1 MARKN
6 YTPAERALH
15 ILGALAD
22 KSQQEINDTIMRGDI
37 RKLVPPHRQKEL
49 PESSLDMLK
58 GQYATALTS
67 EVDWLRETK
76 IGGEVWTDLWDHCI
90 APKKVG
96 DL

>member
-1 MARKN
+1 MPRKN

-15 ILGALAD
+15 LLGALAG
-22 KSQQEINDTIMRGDI
+22 KSQQEINEAIGRGDVSKGVPYECT
-37 RKLVPPHRQKEL
+37 KLIPQ
-49 PESSLDMLK
+49 SSLDMLK
-58 GQYATALTS
+58 QSYATALTS

-76 IGGEVWTDLWDHCI
+76 IGGEVWTDLWDHCA

>member
-15 ILGALAD
+15 ILGALAG
-22 KSQQEINDTIMRGDI
+22 KSRQEINDAIGKGDVVK
-37 RKLVPPHRQKEL
+37 RVPYECTKML
-49 PESSLDMLK
+49 PKGSLDMLK

-76 IGGEVWTDLWDHCI
+76 IGGEVWTDLWAHCVR
-90 APKKVG
+90 PKKAS